1 MTGLAG
7 ALLMRAPAI
16 SDVEFTFIQDDWTT
30 RSGNMVSKKG
40 RTTIRDVARLA
51 EVAPITVSRVVN
63 NSGYIRPETRRR
75 VEQAIADLNYIPN
88 TLSQSLR
95 FQKTDMVA
103 LLVSDITNPF
113 WTTVTRGV
121 EDICSAY
128 DLNVILCNTDEQ
140 NAKLENYVRFLL
152 RRQTDGFLVVPTSHD
167 IRAIEMI
174 VSNGVP
180 IVLLDRVLPG
190 ADVAVVRSD
199 NESGAYRLTEHLI
212 SLGHRRIGMLSG
224 NAPVST
230 SVERARGYERAL
242 VDHGIS
248 VDSEL
253 IQYGS
258 FTQQSGYEM
267 ALRML
272 QSSQP
277 RPTAFFAANNFIAN
291 GVQKAAYDSGLRIP
305 EDLSLVTFDDLPF
318 YSYPRPFL
326 TSAIQNPYRLGQEA
340 AKLLVQQIQSDDPAR
355 PQDIV
360 LPVELII
367 RDSTAPPRQ
376 P

>member
-1 MTGLAG
+1 MA
-7 ALLMRAPAI
+7 
-16 SDVEFTFIQDDWTT
+16 
-30 RSGNMVSKKG
+30 SKKG

-75 VEQAIADLNYIPN
+75 VEQAIAHLNYIPN

-121 EDICSAY
+121 EDICSSH

-140 NAKLENYVRFLL
+140 NAKLENYVGFLL

-174 VSNGVP
+174 VNNGVP
-180 IVLLDRVLPG
+180 IVLLDRVLPDV
-190 ADVAVVRSD
+190 DVAVVRSD

-212 SLGHRRIGMLSG
+212 SLGHQRIGMLSG

-242 VDHGIS
+242 VDHGIP
-248 VDSEL
+248 VDRAL
-253 IQYGS
+253 IHYGS

-267 ALRML
+267 ALRLL

-340 AKLLVQQIQSDDPAR
+340 AKLLVQQIQSEDPER

-360 LPVELII
+360 LPVDLII
-367 RDSTAPPRQ
+367 RESTAPPRQ
-376 P
+376 S

>member
-1 MTGLAG
+1 M
-7 ALLMRAPAI
+7 P
-16 SDVEFTFIQDDWTT
+16 
-30 RSGNMVSKKG
+30 SKKG

-75 VEQAIADLNYIPN
+75 VEQAIAELNYIPN

-121 EDICSAY
+121 EDVCSTH

-140 NAKLENYVRFLL
+140 NVKLENYVRFLL

-167 IRAIEMI
+167 VRAIETI
-174 VSNGVP
+174 VNNGVP
-180 IVLLDRVLPG
+180 IVLLDRVLPDL
-190 ADVAVVRSD
+190 DVAVVRSD
-199 NESGAYRLTEHLI
+199 NESGAYRLIEHLI

-230 SVERARGYERAL
+230 SVERVRGYERAL
-242 VDHGIS
+242 ADHGIP
-248 VDSEL
+248 VDPEL
-253 IQYGS
+253 IRYGS

-267 ALRML
+267 ALRLL
-272 QSSQP
+272 QSSQS

-291 GVQKAAYDSGLRIP
+291 GVQKAVYDSGLRIP

-318 YSYPRPFL
+318 YSYPPPFL

-340 AKLLVQQIQSDDPAR
+340 ANLLVQQIQSDDPER

-360 LPVELII
+360 LPVDLII
-367 RDSTAPPRQ
+367 RESTAPPRQ